1 MKSTVKPRKTEK
13 ATPSKP
19 CAEKWR
25 TAVERKLFMGIIFF
39 SSCQKHCSSYIM
51 AFKIKVVTEAEA
63 VENNLEIARD
73 YGLGESMVQRWGR
86 VQAAILS
93 GELIC

>member
-1 MKSTVKPRKTEK
+1 MEDSSRKKVIYGNTIFLIMSK
-13 ATPSKP
+13 A
-19 CAEKWR
+19 
-25 TAVERKLFMGIIFF
+25 L
-39 SSCQKHCSSYIM
+39 CSSYTM

-63 VENNLEIARD
+63 VENNLEIAQD

-86 VQAAILS
+86 DQATILS